1 MYFSALCRPVRL
13 PARLIRRRRA
23 PAFGVK
29 PSLLSTLFALY
40 TRLLQKTA
48 VTAALTAAAVLCSP
62 AQAIKASAESLAGS
76 NIAVAYRLPGSSDI
90 LGVNQHIYFHP
101 ASTQKLITALAATLY
116 LGEDFTFDTKL
127 QLQSQ
132 AVTQAADGN
141 FRPVLDADGTL
152 HSNVTIK
159 FSADPTLTMD
169 SYRQLLTQLQKKG
182 VKRID
187 GNVLLDISRVGTP
200 IRAQGWNWADIPSCF
215 TAPASA
221 VILNRNCTFIELT
234 YGEAG
239 SPATPKIPTGLPL
252 TVTSS
257 AIAVN
262 ARDYGGDC
270 ELEVNLHQ
278 GNSYQLDGCIP
289 MDKQGKAFP
298 LSLDVADPVA
308 WGIAWTGKILNGLK
322 IPVSGSISAV
332 RTPANDSVE
341 IARVQSPPLGQMVEY
356 MLLRSNN
363 LYADAIAKNLACEY
377 YSLPATYPRT
387 ARALRSVLSQYADI
401 NLSTAYI
408 VDGSGLS
415 AHNLL
420 TAAELLEVL
429 TYIRDHDDTL
439 HLIDKLP
446 VAGESG
452 TLHWRASTINPP
464 LKLNV
469 IAKTG
474 TLQNVSNL
482 AGFIRSKSGSLL
494 PFVMFTNAI
503 TYTERMRDQVRFKR
517 TASPHLAYERYV
529 LEHIYNEEVMGRDF

>member
-1 MYFSALCRPVRL
+1 MRFSALLR
-13 PARLIRRRRA
+13 PARLLERLKGCRRA
-23 PAFGVK
+23 PAA
-29 PSLLSTLFALY
+29 PALLTALQY
-40 TRLLQKTA
+40 HKENKTKAPACALHALLA
-48 VTAALTAAAVLCSP
+48 AAAVLCCSP
-62 AQAIKASAESLAGS
+62 AQAIKASAESLQGS
-76 NIAVAYRLPGSSDI
+76 NIAVAYRLPGSSEI
-90 LGVNQHIYFHP
+90 QGVNQNIYFHP
-101 ASTQKLITALAATLY
+101 ASTQKLLTALAATLY
-116 LGEDFTFDTKL
+116 LGEDFTFDTRL
-127 QLQSQ
+127 QLQSK
-132 AVTQAADGN
+132 AVTAGADGSYS
-141 FRPVLDADGTL
+141 PKLDADGTL

-159 FSADPTLTMD
+159 FAADPTLTLD
-169 SYRQLLTQLQKKG
+169 NYRKLLTQLQKMG

-187 GNVLLDISRVGTP
+187 GSVLLDISRVGTP
-200 IRAQGWNWADIPSCF
+200 IRAQGWNWADIPACF

-234 YGEAG
+234 YGKAG
-239 SPATPKIPTGLPL
+239 STAQPKIPAGLPL
-252 TVTSS
+252 EVTSS

-270 ELEVNLHQ
+270 ELEVNLYQ
-278 GNSYQLDGCIP
+278 GNSYHLDGCIP
-289 MDKQGKAFP
+289 MDQQGKAFP

-308 WGIAWTGKILNGLK
+308 WGTAWTGKILSSLN
-322 IPVSGSISAV
+322 IPVSGRIQAV
-332 RTPANDSVE
+332 RTPAGDSVE
-341 IARVQSPPLGQMVEY
+341 IAKVQSPPLARMVEY

-387 ARALRSVLSQYADI
+387 VRALRSILNQYADI

-408 VDGSGLS
+408 VDASGLS
-415 AHNLL
+415 SHNLL

-446 VAGESG
+446 VAGKSG
-452 TLHWRASTINPP
+452 TLQWRSSTINPP

-482 AGFIRSKSGSLL
+482 AGFVRSKSGSLL

-503 TYTERMRDQVRFKR
+503 TYNERMRDQVKFKR
-517 TASPHLAYERYV
+517 IASPHLAYERYV